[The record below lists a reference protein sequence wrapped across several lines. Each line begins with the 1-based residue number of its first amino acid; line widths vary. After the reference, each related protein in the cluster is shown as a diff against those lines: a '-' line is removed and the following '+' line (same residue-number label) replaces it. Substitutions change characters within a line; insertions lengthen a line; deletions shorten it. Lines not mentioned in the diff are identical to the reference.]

1 VAFSAWQRSRAR
13 SRPATR
19 SGSNGSYISPA
30 SIFSRSVM
38 ISNARVSPA
47 SLEPHDLPDHAVAL
61 RQDVE
66 IAIAGLRETYIHP
79 AFSGDA
85 AGTGQRFTLPST
97 RGECLFHQAAKAGVP

>member
-1 VAFSAWQRSRAR
+1 
-13 SRPATR
+13 
-19 SGSNGSYISPA
+19 
-30 SIFSRSVM
+30 M

-97 RGECLFHQAAKAGVP
+97 RVECLFHQAAKAGVASAAPATPNIPRREIGPMRASPKPL